1 MSARLLPGNFDGTME
16 RLALRVQGE
25 ETQASFHT
33 RFWDGEDK
41 LTEAV
46 LEFSEVAA
54 VSFAVNYF
62 DNPLGAE
69 LFGLYEILDEAEK
82 ARLVRENFEKRRR
95 SFLLAG
101 YDGYDPKDPHDLLN
115 NTEELD
121 RILEALEDYHLYE
134 QQTQGGTY
142 RLLAKSCAVKRKEES
157 HGSVGLGAGTVE

>member
-1 MSARLLPGNFDGTME
+1 MSARLLLGNFDGTIG
-16 RLALRVQGE
+16 RLALTVRGGE
-25 ETQASFHT
+25 TRASFHT

-41 LTEAV
+41 RAEAA
-46 LEFSEVAA
+46 LEFSGIAA
-54 VSFAVNYF
+54 VSFAFNYF

-82 ARLVRENFEKRRR
+82 ARLVRENFEERRR

-101 YDGYDPKDPHDLLN
+101 YDGYDPEDPRDLLN

-121 RILEALEDYHLYE
+121 RILEALGDYHLYE

-142 RLLAKSCAVKRKEES
+142 RLLAKGCAVRRKEEF
-157 HGSVGLGAGTVE
+157 HGPVESGAGAVE